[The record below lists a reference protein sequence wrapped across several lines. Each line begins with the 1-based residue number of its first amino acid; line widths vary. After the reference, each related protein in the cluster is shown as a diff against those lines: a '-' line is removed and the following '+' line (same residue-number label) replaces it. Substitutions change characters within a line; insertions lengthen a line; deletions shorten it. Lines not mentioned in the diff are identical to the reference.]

1 MISSVLGML
10 SLCRGKGKTIHHVK
24 SRQTGQLFSN
34 HDTPCTKNSI
44 PMGKITGMTFRT
56 GDMRLCN
63 SDAQGIRHAI
73 KLRHW
78 GAAGTAGDFEL
89 KIGTPK
95 EIFEG
100 EARVAMTPE
109 SALQLQKL
117 GHECVIETGAGAV
130 AGFSDATYKDAGV
143 TVVKTAA
150 ALWKA
155 ADVVAKVR
163 APDTAELKRL
173 RADQTLISFFN
184 PAGNTEGMEAAASK
198 GATVIAMEMIPRI
211 SRAQKMDA
219 LSSMANIAG
228 YRAVIEAGNNFGRFF
243 TGQITAAGKVPPAK
257 VLVVGAGVAGLAA
270 IGTATSLGAIT
281 YAFDVRPEVAEQVE
295 SMGAEFVYLDF
306 EEDQQDGA
314 ATGGYAAV
322 SSPEFREAQLAK
334 FRELAPEVDI
344 VITTA
349 LIPNRDAPE
358 LWTEDMVKAMKPGS
372 VIIDLAAE
380 KGGNCKLTVMD
391 QKIVTDNGVTIIGYT
406 DFPSRMA
413 TQASTLYATN
423 IRHLL
428 TDLTPEKDGVIH
440 HNMEDDVIRGATVT
454 HEKAITFPPPPPKVA
469 AIAAAPKKET
479 PKALTAEEKRAKELA
494 DFKAA
499 TKQQVTLL
507 AVGGALLLGVGLVAP
522 ASFMQHF
529 IVFVLAV
536 FVGFQVIWG
545 VAHSLHTP
553 LMAVTNAISSIIILG
568 ALMQIGSSSFLVIIL
583 AALSVFMCGINIF
596 GGFLVTRRMLAMFQK
611 S

>member
-1 MISSVLGML
+1 M
-10 SLCRGKGKTIHHVK
+10 
-24 SRQTGQLFSN
+24 
-34 HDTPCTKNSI
+34 
-44 PMGKITGMTFRT
+44 
-56 GDMRLCN
+56 
-63 SDAQGIRHAI
+63 
-73 KLRHW
+73 
-78 GAAGTAGDFEL
+78 

-95 EIFEG
+95 EVFDG
-100 EARVAMTPE
+100 ENRVAMTPD

-117 GHECVIETGAGAV
+117 GYDCVIETGAGLA
-130 AGFSDATYKDAGV
+130 AGFSDATYEAAGV
-143 TVVKTAA
+143 KIAATAET
-150 ALWKA
+150 LWQEA
-155 ADVVAKVR
+155 NIIAKVR
-163 APDTAELKRL
+163 PPSDAEAERLTADK
-173 RADQTLISFFN
+173 TLISFFY
-184 PAGNTEGMEAAASK
+184 PASNKELMDLCASK
-198 GATVIAMEMIPRI
+198 GASVIAMDMVPRI

-270 IGTATSLGAIT
+270 IGTSTSLGAIT

-306 EEDQQDGA
+306 EEEQQDGA

-322 SSPEFREAQLAK
+322 SSPEFAAAQLAK
-334 FRELAPEVDI
+334 FRELAPDIDI

-349 LIPNRDAPE
+349 LIPNREAPE

-372 VIIDLAAE
+372 VIVDLAAE
-380 KGGNCKLTVMD
+380 RGGNCKMTVPD
-391 QKIVTDNGVTIIGYT
+391 EKIVTDNGVTIIGYT

-413 TQASTLYATN
+413 TQSSTLYATN
-423 IRHLL
+423 IRHMM
-428 TDLTPEKDGVIH
+428 TDLTPEKDGNPV
-440 HNMEDDVIRGATVT
+440 HNMEDDVIRGATIAHASEV
-454 HEKAITFPPPPPKVA
+454 TFPPPPPKVQ
-469 AIAAAPKKET
+469 AIAAQKKEK
-479 PKALTAEEKRAKELA
+479 PKELTAEEKRANEV
-494 DFKAA
+494 AA
-499 TKQQVTLL
+499 FRTQTKQQVTLL
-507 AVGGALLLGVGLVAP
+507 AVGGALVLGVGLIAP

-568 ALMQIGSSSFLVIIL
+568 ALMQIGSGSFLVILL
-583 AALSVFMCGINIF
+583 AALSVFMAGINIF

>member
-1 MISSVLGML
+1 M
-10 SLCRGKGKTIHHVK
+10 
-24 SRQTGQLFSN
+24 
-34 HDTPCTKNSI
+34 
-44 PMGKITGMTFRT
+44 
-56 GDMRLCN
+56 
-63 SDAQGIRHAI
+63 
-73 KLRHW
+73 
-78 GAAGTAGDFEL
+78 
-89 KIGTPK
+89 KIGAPK
-95 EIFEG
+95 ETFAG
-100 EARVAMTPE
+100 ENRVAMTPE
-109 SALQLQKL
+109 SAVLLQKL
-117 GHECVIETGAGAV
+117 GHECVIESKAGAA
-130 AGFSDATYKDAGV
+130 AGFSDKAYKDAGV
-143 TVVKTAA
+143 EVVKSAT

-155 ADVVAKVR
+155 ADVIVKVR
-163 APDTAELKRL
+163 QPTTTEQKKLVSGK
-173 RADQTLISFFN
+173 TLISFFN
-184 PAGNTEGMEAAASK
+184 PAANEKGMKAAADA
-198 GATVIAMEMIPRI
+198 GATVIAMEMVPRI

-243 TGQITAAGKVPPAK
+243 TGQVTAAGKVPPAK

-295 SMGAEFVYLDF
+295 SMGAEFVFLDF
-306 EEDQQDGA
+306 EEEAQDGA

-349 LIPNRDAPE
+349 LIPNREAPE

-372 VIIDLAAE
+372 VIVDLAAE

-391 QKIVTDNGVTIIGYT
+391 EKIVTDNGVTIIGYT
-406 DFPSRMA
+406 DFPSRMGA
-413 TQASTLYATN
+413 QASSLYANN
-423 IRHLL
+423 IRHMIA
-428 TDLTPEKDGVIH
+428 DLTPEKDGKIKH
-440 HNMEDDVIRGATVT
+440 DMEDDVIRGATVT
-454 HEKAITFPPPPPKVA
+454 HKKKVTWPPPPPKVA
-469 AIAAAPKKET
+469 AIAAQP
-479 PKALTAEEKRAKELA
+479 AKEKPKELTPEEIRA
-494 DFKAA
+494 NEVAAFKQE
-499 TKQQVTLL
+499 TKTQVTLI
-507 AVGGALLLGVGLVAP
+507 AIGAALLLAVGLVAP

-536 FVGFQVIWG
+536 FVGFQVIWN

-568 ALMQIGSSSFLVIIL
+568 ALTQIGSGSFLVVLL
-583 AALSVFMCGINIF
+583 AAASVFMTGINIF

>member
-1 MISSVLGML
+1 M
-10 SLCRGKGKTIHHVK
+10 
-24 SRQTGQLFSN
+24 
-34 HDTPCTKNSI
+34 
-44 PMGKITGMTFRT
+44 
-56 GDMRLCN
+56 
-63 SDAQGIRHAI
+63 
-73 KLRHW
+73 
-78 GAAGTAGDFEL
+78 

-95 EIFEG
+95 EVIEG
-100 EARVAMTPE
+100 EARVAMTPD

-117 GHECVIETGAGAV
+117 GHDCVVETGAGLA
-130 AGFSDATYKDAGV
+130 AGFSDKDYKAAGV
-143 TVVKTAA
+143 EVVKTAA

-163 APDTAELKRL
+163 APVDAEMKRL
-173 RADQTLISFFN
+173 RDGQTLISFFS
-184 PAGNTEGMEAAASK
+184 PVADEAKMQAAAKK
-198 GATVIAMEMIPRI
+198 GATVVAMEMVPRI

-270 IGTATSLGAIT
+270 IGTSTSLGAIT

-306 EEDQQDGA
+306 EEEQTDGA

-334 FRELAPEVDI
+334 FRELAPDIDI

-349 LIPNRDAPE
+349 LIPNREAPE

-372 VIIDLAAE
+372 VIVDLAAE

-391 QKIVTDNGVTIIGYT
+391 EKIVTDNGVTIIGYT

-413 TQASTLYATN
+413 AQSSSLYATN
-423 IRHLL
+423 IRHLM
-428 TDLTPEKDGVIH
+428 TDLTPEKDGVIN
-440 HNMEDDVIRGATVT
+440 HNMEDDVIRGATVA
-454 HEKAITFPPPPPKVA
+454 HANDVTFPPPPPKVA
-469 AIAAAPKKET
+469 AIAAQPKKEVAPEPT
-479 PKALTAEEKRAKELA
+479 PEER
-494 DFKAA
+494 KAA
-499 TKQQVTLL
+499 EAAAFKKQTLTQV
-507 AVGGALLLGVGLVAP
+507 GLLGVGGLILLAIGLVAP

-529 IVFVLAV
+529 IVFVLSV
-536 FVGFQVIWG
+536 FIGFQVIWN

-568 ALMQIGSSSFLVIIL
+568 AIIQIGSS
-583 AALSVFMCGINIF
+583 AALITILSAAAVFMAAINIF

>member
-1 MISSVLGML
+1 MHTRAT
-10 SLCRGKGKTIHHVK
+10 CRGTPSAKAGLQTTHDADADPQNSA
-24 SRQTGQLFSN
+24 SRQNKTRGL
-34 HDTPCTKNSI
+34 TLI
-44 PMGKITGMTFRT
+44 
-56 GDMRLCN
+56 
-63 SDAQGIRHAI
+63 
-73 KLRHW
+73 
-78 GAAGTAGDFEL
+78 
-89 KIGTPK
+89 IGTPK
-95 EIFEG
+95 EVFEG
-100 EARVAMTPE
+100 ENRVAMTPD
-109 SALQLQKL
+109 SAKQLQKL
-117 GHECVIETGAGAV
+117 GYDCMIETGAGLA
-130 AGFSDATYKDAGV
+130 AGFSDTLYKEAGV
-143 TVVKTAA
+143 EVAKTAA

-155 ADVVAKVR
+155 ADIVTKVR
-163 APDTAELKRL
+163 QPDATELKRL
-173 RADQTLISFFN
+173 REGQTLISFFT
-184 PAGNTEGMEAAASK
+184 PAANEAGMDAAKKK
-198 GATVIAMEMIPRI
+198 GANVIAMEMVPRI

-270 IGTATSLGAIT
+270 IGTSTSLGAIT

-295 SMGAEFVYLDF
+295 SMGAEFVFLDF
-306 EEDQQDGA
+306 EEEQQDGA

-322 SSPEFREAQLAK
+322 SSPEFAAAQLAK
-334 FRELAPEVDI
+334 FREIAPEIDI

-349 LIPNRDAPE
+349 LIPNREAPE
-358 LWTEDMVKAMKPGS
+358 LWTKDMVESMKPGS

-391 QKIVTDNGVTIIGYT
+391 EKIVTENGVTIIGYT

-423 IRHLL
+423 IRHMM
-428 TDLTPEKDGVIH
+428 TDLTPEKDGQIN

-454 HEKAITFPPPPPKVA
+454 FENEITFPPPPPKIQ
-469 AIAAAPKKET
+469 AIAAQKKE
-479 PKALTAEEKRAKELA
+479 PIKELTAEEKRAAEA
-494 DFKAA
+494 AAFKQQ
-499 TKQQVTLL
+499 TKTQVTLL
-507 AVGGALLLGVGLVAP
+507 TIGAVLLLGVGLIAP

-568 ALMQIGSSSFLVIIL
+568 ALMQIGSGSGLVILL
-583 AALSVFMCGINIF
+583 AALSVFMTGINIF